1 MCPVAAG
8 IVSIREHYT
17 GRMLN
22 FRLKVFRAV
31 AEHLSFRK
39 ASEHLYL
46 SQPAVSLQIKTLEE
60 EIGLQLF
67 DRSGSHVSLTPA
79 GETLLRYTE
88 KLEALAA
95 EAEGALAS
103 FRGEVRG
110 KLVLG
115 ASLTIAQYVL
125 PKLLGPFLRQ
135 NPHLEVG
142 VTTHNTE
149 RVIEDVVEQRS
160 ALGLIEGPARRRDV
174 TLEPLLD
181 DELMV
186 IIPPAHEWADQGEIE
201 VAQLRNVPLLLRE
214 QGSGSRV
221 VAEQALRKA
230 GIRPRDLHVILEFDM
245 TEAIKSGVEAGL
257 GIGIVSR
264 WTIRKELELGTL
276 RTVAVRGLRMR
287 RNFSAVYRAGPEPQ
301 GAAESFLRFVRGA
314 RGLLSDVEAGGAP
327 GGRKRRTPP
336 PYSQ

>member
-1 MCPVAAG
+1 
-8 IVSIREHYT
+8 
-17 GRMLN
+17 MLN

-31 AEHLSFRK
+31 AKHLSFRK
-39 ASEHLYL
+39 AAEELYL

-60 EIGLQLF
+60 EVGLQLF
-67 DRSGSHVSLTPA
+67 DRSGSSISLTLA
-79 GETLLRYTE
+79 GETLLQYANR
-88 KLEALAA
+88 LDALAT
-95 EAEGALAS
+95 EAEGALS
-103 FRGEVRG
+103 SYRGEVRG
-110 KLVLG
+110 RLVIG

-125 PKLLGPFLRQ
+125 PRLLGPFLQQ

-160 ALGLIEGPARRRDV
+160 EIGLIEGPARRRDV
-174 TLEPLLD
+174 TLEPMLE
-181 DELMV
+181 DELVV
-186 IIPPAHEWADQGEIE
+186 IVPPAHEWAVQREIDVE
-201 VAQLRNVPLLLRE
+201 QLRSVPLLLRE
-214 QGSGSRV
+214 QGSGSRL
-221 VAEQALRKA
+221 VAELALRKA

-276 RTVAVRGLRMR
+276 RNVTVRGLRMR

-301 GAAESFLRFVRGA
+301 GAAASFLRFVRGA
-314 RGLLSDVEAGGAP
+314 RQLLPDIAATAASESRI
-327 GGRKRRTPP
+327 GRK
-336 PYSQ
+336 Q

>member
-1 MCPVAAG
+1 
-8 IVSIREHYT
+8 
-17 GRMLN
+17 MLN

-31 AEHLSFRK
+31 AKHLSFRK
-39 ASEHLYL
+39 AAEELYL

-60 EIGLQLF
+60 EVGLQLF
-67 DRSGSHVSLTPA
+67 DRSGSSISLTLA
-79 GETLLRYTE
+79 GETLLQYANR
-88 KLEALAA
+88 LDALAT
-95 EAEGALAS
+95 EAEGALS
-103 FRGEVRG
+103 SYRGEVRG
-110 KLVLG
+110 RLVIG

-125 PKLLGPFLRQ
+125 PRLLGPFLQQ

-160 ALGLIEGPARRRDV
+160 EIGLIEGPARRRDV
-174 TLEPLLD
+174 TLEPMLE
-181 DELMV
+181 DELVV
-186 IIPPAHEWADQGEIE
+186 IVPPAHEWAVQREIDVE
-201 VAQLRNVPLLLRE
+201 QLRSVPLLLRE
-214 QGSGSRV
+214 QGSGSRL
-221 VAEQALRKA
+221 VAELALRKA

-276 RTVAVRGLRMR
+276 RNVTVRGLRMR

-301 GAAESFLRFVRGA
+301 GAAASFLRFVRGA
-314 RGLLSDVEAGGAP
+314 RQLLPDIAATAASESRI
-327 GGRKRRTPP
+327 GRT
-336 PYSQ
+336 Q

>member
-1 MCPVAAG
+1 MASRRKPYL
-8 IVSIREHYT
+8 R
-17 GRMLN
+17 RMLS

-31 AEHLSFRK
+31 ARHLSFRK
-39 ASEHLYL
+39 AAEEIYL

-67 DRSGSHVSLTPA
+67 DRSGTRISLTPA
-79 GETLLRYTE
+79 GKTLLRYAE
-88 KLEALAA
+88 KLDTLST

-110 KLVLG
+110 RLTIG

-125 PKLLGPFLRQ
+125 PRLLGPFLRQ
-135 NPHLEVG
+135 NPHLEVA
-142 VTTHNTE
+142 VTTRNTE

-160 ALGLIEGPARRRDV
+160 ALGLVEGPARRRDV
-174 TLEPLLD
+174 TLEPVLE
-181 DELMV
+181 DELVV
-186 IIPPAHEWADQGEIE
+186 IVPPAHEWVGQQEIE
-201 VAQLRNVPLLLRE
+201 VEQLRSAPLLLRE
-214 QGSGSRV
+214 QGSGSRL
-221 VAEQALRKA
+221 VAELALRKL
-230 GIRPRDLHVILEFDM
+230 GLRPRDLHVVLELDM

-276 RTVAVRGLRMR
+276 RTVPVRGLRMQ

-314 RGLLSDVEAGGAP
+314 RGLLPDVSTRTASGSV
-327 GGRKRRTPP
+327 GRRKH
-336 PYSQ
+336 